1 MDLSVN
7 INKIHAKPC
16 RWAPEVV
23 VSSQQAGFH
32 RFGVKIVLFIQHYK
46 KDRYIVI
53 TLQGEDSSIHS
64 RLVFQN

>member
-1 MDLSVN
+1 MDLSMN

-16 RWAPEVV
+16 RWIPEVV

-32 RFGVKIVLFIQHYK
+32 RFVAKIALFIQHYK
-46 KDRYIVI
+46 IDRYIVI
-53 TLQGEDSSIHS
+53 TLRGEDSSIHS